1 MCWQPE
7 LRTIKDNLLKIAKV
21 SLSVRKDLPVIE
33 WYVFRGTL
41 KHRISAWIQCCCTN
55 AFGVSALPCLKALGH
70 SAANLTCLQCQ
81 LVSGY
86 CACDATVMVNLT
98 WPSAE
103 SEHMPAF
110 IGNQW
115 TNLCGKSVKT
125 VQFASASSHLHFFG
139 WYYCL
144 KQNCTHQ
151 LLRNVQHIGRFC
163 IRKGQKIIITEV
175 LCLPLPGQRPHLVQ
189 GYQFWRKTQLEGPVL
204 SDWGDL
210 ENDSKSGYD
219 SKSGEWLLKSNW
231 ETPSEANA
239 KCDSSWLHFKQKN
252 CITLNKL
259 F

>member
-1 MCWQPE
+1 MLTAWAQNHQGQFAQNCQGEPVSQE
-7 LRTIKDNLLKIAKV
+7 GPASYRMICVSRDIETQNFSMDSMLLYQC
-21 SLSVRKDLPVIE
+21 LWSV
-33 WYVFRGTL
+33 
-41 KHRISAWIQCCCTN
+41 CT
-55 AFGVSALPCLKALGH
+55 ALFKALGH

-163 IRKGQKIIITEV
+163 IRKGQK
-175 LCLPLPGQRPHLVQ
+175 
-189 GYQFWRKTQLEGPVL
+189 K
-204 SDWGDL
+204 
-210 ENDSKSGYD
+210 
-219 SKSGEWLLKSNW
+219 
-231 ETPSEANA
+231 
-239 KCDSSWLHFKQKN
+239 
-252 CITLNKL
+252 
-259 F
+259 